1 MLNKIVVLCLSVL
14 ALSACNPSDSKIRS
28 SVVKLSS
35 KKGSCSGTQIEAPSG
50 NKYILTA
57 AHYLPIANDGV
68 MPVQTEDGG
77 SYFSRVIQEDPASD
91 LLLLEAAPGV
101 PAIKIAKEL
110 SRFETLNAFTHGHA
124 YPTYKTSGVFIGE
137 DIAQAMDSVIDSDEA
152 RAKCSGPKRKIQ
164 SIDFFGIAQIE
175 VCILSLVE
183 SVSTVK
189 VSPGSSGGLVANE
202 RGEMIG
208 VVSMG
213 SDDYSFLV
221 TLKDIQNFLSKR

>member
-1 MLNKIVVLCLSVL
+1 VFKLLSILSLFVL
-14 ALSACNPSDSKIRS
+14 AVGCNPSDSKIRS

-50 NKYILTA
+50 KKYILTA
-57 AHYLPIANDGV
+57 AHCLPIAVDNI

-101 PAIKIAKEL
+101 PTIKIAKEL
-110 SRFETLNAFTHGHA
+110 NRFESLNAFTHGHA
-124 YPTYKTSGVFIGE
+124 YPTYKTSGVYIGE
-137 DIAQAMDSVIDSDEA
+137 DIAQAMDSVIESDADRA
-152 RAKCSGPKRKIQ
+152 RCVGKRKIE
-164 SIDFFGIAQIE
+164 SIDFFGLAQIE
-175 VCILSLVE
+175 VCILSMVE

-213 SDDYSFLV
+213 SADYSFLV
-221 TLKDIQNFLSKR
+221 TLKDIQNFLSPR